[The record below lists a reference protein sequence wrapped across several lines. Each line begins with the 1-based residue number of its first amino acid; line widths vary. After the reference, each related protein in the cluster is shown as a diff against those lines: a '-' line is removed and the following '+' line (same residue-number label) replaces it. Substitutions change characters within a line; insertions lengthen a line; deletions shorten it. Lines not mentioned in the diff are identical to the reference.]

1 MTTQHAAIFL
11 GGDPPRHLSWI
22 RHHLNHD
29 SLVIAADSG
38 WSHAVA
44 CGLTPHVLIGD
55 MDSITSTDLER
66 ARLSTADIVAF
77 DHDKDFTD
85 AELAL
90 SHAMSRDVRRITVV
104 SGGGDRFDHLLG
116 VVHSLIPVAE
126 AGIEVTMLC
135 DDTTVQMLVGS
146 KERTLITSTGETISL
161 VPLGG
166 DAVGVTTTGLQWN
179 LADDVLSVRASR
191 GVSNRA
197 TSTSVTIA
205 LAAGT
210 LAIMRPAHKEP
221 TQKEPTQK
229 EPIEGE
235 RP

>member
-11 GGDPPRHLSWI
+11 GGHPPRHVAWI
-22 RHHLNHD
+22 RHRLRND

-55 MDSITSTDLER
+55 MDSIAPDDLER
-66 ARLSTADIVAF
+66 ARQSTADIVTF

-90 SHAMSRDVRRITVV
+90 AHAMSLNVTTITVI

-126 AGIEVTMLC
+126 AGIDIMMLC
-135 DDTTVQMLVGS
+135 DDTTVEMLTGG
-146 KERTLITSTGETISL
+146 KERTLTTREGDTISL

-179 LADDVLSVRASR
+179 LNGDDLSVRASR

-197 TSTSVTIA
+197 ITTFVTIA
-205 LAAGT
+205 LVAGT
-210 LAIMRPAHKEP
+210 LAIMRPVQAEP
-221 TQKEPTQK
+221 TQGEPS
-229 EPIEGE
+229 
-235 RP
+235 